1 MSVPPTRLDELIE
14 QASRNL
20 QDAAGGVAL
29 CAITRSGGS
38 APAVKYYEGQWAALS
53 EVRRATDAPGSSG
66 VAVRDR
72 WTGDLA
78 LLSERGADANWIAY
92 ANGGVDALTDYL
104 SD

>member
-1 MSVPPTRLDELIE
+1 MTVRATRLDELIE
-14 QASRNL
+14 QASRDL

-38 APAVKYYEGQWAALS
+38 APAVKYYEGRWAALS
-53 EVRRATDAPGSSG
+53 ELRRVGDAPASSG

-72 WTGDLA
+72 WAGDLG
-78 LLSERGADANWIAY
+78 LLTERGADANWIAY
-92 ANGGVDALTDYL
+92 ANGGVDALTEYV